1 VRQNGTL
8 YAHVVMVR
16 SGLSAFPG
24 DHAFESHDPEDESAL
39 WYHFFP
45 DLVYARGT
53 ITRHLVPVA
62 RNRTMLLGDEAS
74 SNVSAAI
81 DTATTETETEVTA
94 TASGP
99 NATATTSETPAQWI
113 VNAATGFGL
122 SAMGSPN
129 LFSAAGRYA
138 LVAIGAA
145 NVPGFIQTVQT
156 AFVSEDGSLDHV
168 IQLSSGPP
176 VTHWKS
182 RLDINLVQD
191 FEMYSMAPNGAT
203 PGIFIEYSNRRETLL
218 NRFYKIYMPDEDRR
232 KAAPPRYAPWFEI
245 DEFSLITKYVPFPCA
260 GRCAE
265 AEPMPHN
272 SRHAAPDRSAR
283 KVPSAAVHRCIA
295 EGSAAGDS
303 PLRGVEDSV
312 SGVLTRCWGWAVG
325 GGGGIIWP
333 NWSTACTCVRATCLL
348 PPAGEEADG
357 RVVIVAPAARVLRV

>member
-1 VRQNGTL
+1 MRQNGTL

-24 DHAFESHDPEDESAL
+24 DHAFESHDPEVESAL

-81 DTATTETETEVTA
+81 DTATTETEVTA

-156 AFVSEDGSLDHV
+156 AFGSEDGSLDHV

-245 DEFSLITKYVPFPCA
+245 DEFSLITKYVPSPCA

-265 AEPMPHN
+265 AEPMHHN

-303 PLRGVEDSV
+303 SLRGVEDSV

-325 GGGGIIWP
+325 GGGG
-333 NWSTACTCVRATCLL
+333 
-348 PPAGEEADG
+348 
-357 RVVIVAPAARVLRV
+357 VILA